1 MTTRQQWTDAK
12 ACQTQDINNTND
24 PQKKYLLGT
33 VSKNILLESL
43 NQFHGVPTSP
53 LMWIKKDVWFAWKT
67 PNLSKS
73 FHDNH
78 SVLWLPSSFY
88 DDQVILWLPRGLY
101 NYRISFY
108 SRNTHLLPTKPKSS
122 FRHLK
127 RGIQDF
133 HMNYVLV
140 PADKA
145 ANNVVVVWR
154 LYYINT
160 LKRELVDTNAY
171 KLQPSLSERV
181 IVDGHGCHTA
191 LHFGV
196 KAKENQDKVPTLYW
210 LPKLHK
216 KPYKARF
223 IANSSSCTTTELS
236 KLLTSCLTAVKKHV
250 IKYCEKVYERSGK
263 NLFWSIKNSGE
274 ILDKLKAR
282 DFNATSLSTYDF
294 STLYTTLPHN
304 LIKDKLIDLIER
316 TFQREGSPYL
326 ACSDRNAFFTSE
338 KPKKYHAW
346 SCQNVCDALTFL
358 LDNIFIRF
366 GTKLYRQV
374 VGIPMG
380 TNCAPLV
387 ADLFLFC
394 YERDFMMSL
403 SDDKQAD
410 VIDAFYTTSRYLDDI
425 LNINNVYF
433 ENMVSQIYPSELQ
446 LNKANASD
454 TEAAF
459 LDLHLSISND
469 IVSTK
474 IYDKRD
480 DFDFEIVNFPFLD
493 GDVPRSTSYGVYI
506 SQLIRFARASSYV
519 TDFNT
524 RNKLLT
530 QKLLKQG
537 YRYHK
542 LRKTFSKFYRRYYDL
557 ISKFQVGLKS
567 LLRQGLSEPDFY
579 GDLVYKL
586 KKIVGSNNFSA
597 QFIRIISHY
606 KKIGYNINVL
616 QQTACLVVNPIT
628 VGNFAFLFNCTPVG
642 RTSDSMMVPT

>member
-1 MTTRQQWTDAK
+1 M
-12 ACQTQDINNTND
+12 
-24 PQKKYLLGT
+24 
-33 VSKNILLESL
+33 
-43 NQFHGVPTSP
+43 
-53 LMWIKKDVWFAWKT
+53 
-67 PNLSKS
+67 
-73 FHDNH
+73 
-78 SVLWLPSSFY
+78 
-88 DDQVILWLPRGLY
+88 
-101 NYRISFY
+101 
-108 SRNTHLLPTKPKSS
+108 
-122 FRHLK
+122 
-127 RGIQDF
+127 
-133 HMNYVLV
+133 
-140 PADKA
+140 
-145 ANNVVVVWR
+145 
-154 LYYINT
+154 
-160 LKRELVDTNAY
+160 
-171 KLQPSLSERV
+171 
-181 IVDGHGCHTA
+181 
-191 LHFGV
+191 
-196 KAKENQDKVPTLYW
+196 
-210 LPKLHK
+210 
-216 KPYKARF
+216 
-223 IANSSSCTTTELS
+223 
-236 KLLTSCLTAVKKHV
+236 
-250 IKYCEKVYERSGK
+250 
-263 NLFWSIKNSGE
+263 
-274 ILDKLKAR
+274 
-282 DFNATSLSTYDF
+282 STYDF

-304 LIKDKLIDLIER
+304 LIKDKLIDLIEK
-316 TFQREGSPYL
+316 TFQREGSSYL

-410 VIDAFYTTSRYLDDI
+410 VIDAFNTTSRYLDDI

-446 LNKANASD
+446 L
-454 TEAAF
+454 
-459 LDLHLSISND
+459 
-469 IVSTK
+469 
-474 IYDKRD
+474 
-480 DFDFEIVNFPFLD
+480 
-493 GDVPRSTSYGVYI
+493 
-506 SQLIRFARASSYV
+506 
-519 TDFNT
+519 
-524 RNKLLT
+524 
-530 QKLLKQG
+530 KQG

-542 LRKTFSKFYRRYYDL
+542 LRKTFSKFYRRYFDL

-579 GDLVYKL
+579 GDLVYRL

-597 QFIRIISHY
+597 QFIKIISHY